1 MLTRVETWALN
12 RQHQRR
18 DVNPAHLSAF
28 SAVMD
33 AVHKE
38 YWTDQYPENF
48 HLDLLCTLPQY
59 RRLGA
64 GTALTRWG
72 IDAAASEG
80 AIVAVESSPMGLS
93 PNRRLRFNLIG
104 TRVVQVDGEEEELL
118 VRIMD
123 FVPEQKGAAAAV
135 PREIEGGGGGRLS
148 PCID

>member
-1 MLTRVETWALN
+1 
-12 RQHQRR
+12 
-18 DVNPAHLSAF
+18 VNPAHLSAF

-80 AIVAVESSPMGLS
+80 AIVAVESSPMGL
-93 PNRRLRFNLIG
+93 PLYEGLGFRIIRKRI
-104 TRVVQVDGEEEELL
+104 VQVDDEEETLL
-118 VRIMD
+118 VRIMVCIPD
-123 FVPEQKGAAAAV
+123 REAAAGAAGAL
-135 PREIEGGGGGRLS
+135 PR
-148 PCID
+148 